1 MLQLLILRTFL
12 TALLICY
19 YKRGRE
25 QTHAV
30 SFEHTKGHLVEM
42 CRDEEVKGKLFLKLP
57 LVNKT

>member
-1 MLQLLILRTFL
+1 MLLLLILRTFL

-42 CRDEEVKGKLFLKLP
+42 CRDEEVKGK
-57 LVNKT
+57 